1 MTKRL
6 LLLSGLA
13 ILAVVLNHAGG
24 FGQIALFLWAD
35 RYRAVPVPDWDQL
48 GTLPHYVLI
57 MVRSLGAFA
66 VPAFLFISGFFV
78 AYAARG
84 NHPAPSWKVVK
95 ARIVNL
101 LVPYVIWSG
110 IVFIG
115 DAFQGITY
123 GPFEY
128 LLRLV
133 TQGANGHLYY
143 VPLLCYFYLLSPLI
157 TPIAKARWRLLLSV
171 SALIQLGTIVLQYL
185 RLFGLKI
192 PGLDLM
198 MRITP
203 DWSLL
208 RWVFFFAL
216 GTVAGLH
223 IQRFKAWLAV
233 RKWSLLATAAVLFP
247 LNILESDVLLRTTRS
262 NWGAYIG
269 TISCNLLAV
278 AFILCFLTFAQVSV
292 PFSRTLYQLGKRSY
306 GIYLLHPSIIE
317 FVARV
322 IRQITPSLLAYQI
335 LFVPLLFVVGLGVPL
350 LLMVAVTK
358 SPGRR
363 YYRYL
368 FG

>member
-1 MTKRL
+1 MTKRVF
-6 LLLSGLA
+6 LLSGLA

-24 FGQIALFLWAD
+24 YGQIALFLWAD

-57 MVRSLGAFA
+57 MVRSLGVFA

-84 NHPAPSWKVVK
+84 NRPAPRWKVVK

-115 DAFQGITY
+115 DALQGITY
-123 GPFEY
+123 EPVEY

-133 TQGANGHLYY
+133 TRGANRPLYY

-157 TPIAKARWRLLLSV
+157 VPIAKTKWRLLLSV
-171 SALIQLGTIVLQYL
+171 SALIQLGTIVLRYL
-185 RLFGLKI
+185 MLFGLKI

-198 MRITP
+198 IRITP
-203 DWSLL
+203 DWSLI

-233 RKWSLLATAAVLFP
+233 RKWGLLATTAVLFP
-247 LNILESDVLLRTTRS
+247 LNILESDVLLRTTR
-262 NWGAYIG
+262 NHWGA
-269 TISCNLLAV
+269 TISTMSYSLFAI
-278 AFILCFLTFAQVSV
+278 AFILCFLAFAQVSI
-292 PFSRTLYQLGKRSY
+292 PFSRTLYQLSKRSY
-306 GIYLLHPSIIE
+306 GIYLLHPSIME

-322 IRQITPSLLAYQI
+322 IRQITPSLLAHQI
-335 LFVPLLFVVGLGVPL
+335 LFVTLVFVAGLGIPL
-350 LLMVAVTK
+350 LLMVAMTK